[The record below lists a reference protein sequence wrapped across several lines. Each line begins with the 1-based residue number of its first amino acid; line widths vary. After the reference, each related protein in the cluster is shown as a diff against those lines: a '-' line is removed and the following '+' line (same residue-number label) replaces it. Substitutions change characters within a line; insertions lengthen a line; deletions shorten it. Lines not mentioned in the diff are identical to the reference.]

1 MQKDKSTKNSGASYQ
16 YKKQNSMKRVKY
28 KTEKYNNS
36 QSTKNVKRCKEVNR
50 CEAVKNTKSTK
61 IKTLR
66 RQLLVQPAKK
76 TKQSKNAKCQKRQ
89 KV

>member
-1 MQKDKSTKNSGASYQ
+1 
-16 YKKQNSMKRVKY
+16 MKRVKY

-36 QSTKNVKRCKEVNR
+36 QSTKNVKRFKEVKR

-76 TKQSKNAKCQKRQ
+76 QNRVKMQNAKRDKKCKNE
-89 KV
+89 KE

>member
-1 MQKDKSTKNSGASYQ
+1 
-16 YKKQNSMKRVKY
+16 MKRVKY

-36 QSTKNVKRCKEVNR
+36 QSTKNVKRCKEVKR
-50 CEAVKNTKSTK
+50 CKAVKNTK

-89 KV
+89 KE